1 MMSRPEECRRGVGDE
16 MQAVQ
21 RGSRGSRSLC
31 QLNQILV
38 TAPVEYLGD
47 EVLLAVEEL
56 VDRCRGVPR
65 QVADPAQRAVPQ
77 PVFAKDPFC
86 GVEDLGSVLGAAG
99 GAPLAAYL
107 RASRISHDAH
117 HNHSTLIY
125 GHRSIK
131 VDECPHMPRPKRAA
145 RPKALKKA

>member
-1 MMSRPEECRRGVGDE
+1 

-21 RGSRGSRSLC
+21 RGSRGSRRLSE
-31 QLNQILV
+31 LNEILV
-38 TAPVEYLGD
+38 AAPGEYLGD

-56 VDRCRGVPR
+56 VDRCRRVTR
-65 QVADPAQRAVPQ
+65 QVGDPSQRAGPE

-86 GVEDLGSVLGAAG
+86 GVEDLASVLGAAG

-107 RASRISHDAH
+107 RASRISHGAH

-125 GHRSIK
+125 GHPSIK
-131 VDECPHMPRPKRAA
+131 VDECPQLPRPTRAA
-145 RPKALKKA
+145 RPAALTKT